1 MLIVGSP
8 VSPYVRKVVIAL
20 AMKGLDYALDPIV
33 PFYGTEA
40 FTRISPLRRI
50 PVLIDGD
57 LVLNDSTVIC
67 EYLDEAY
74 PGAPLLPK
82 APADRARARWIE
94 EYADS
99 RLGDVV
105 IWRLFFATIMAPR
118 VYQREPDADA
128 IARVREVDLP
138 HALDWIEAQAPEADR
153 GFLFGTMM
161 LPDITIAAFFRN
173 ALLAGFAID
182 ADRWPRTAAWV
193 GRVEAEPVFAETIR
207 VEQIIFKTST
217 RDRAEA
223 LRAAGVRIAAES
235 YGGTVPQA
243 RVLTG

>member
-8 VSPYVRKVVIAL
+8 VSPYVRKVVVAL
-20 AMKGLDYALDPIV
+20 AMKGVAYTLDPIV
-33 PFYGTEA
+33 PFYGNDD

-82 APADRARARWIE
+82 APVDRARARWIE

-105 IWRLFFATIMAPR
+105 IWRLFFATIVAPR
-118 VYQREPDADA
+118 VYKCAPDAA
-128 IARVREVDLP
+128 ATAQVLAVDLP
-138 HALDWIEAQAPEADR
+138 DALDWIEGQAPED

-161 LPDITIAAFFRN
+161 LADITVAAFFRN
-173 ALLAGFAID
+173 ALLAGFAVD
-182 ADRWPRTAAWV
+182 AARWPRTAGWIA
-193 GRVEAEPVFAETIR
+193 RVEAAPAFAETIR
-207 VEQIIFKTST
+207 QEQIITT
-217 RDRAEA
+217 VPARERAEA
-223 LRAAGVRIAAES
+223 LRAAGVRIAETS
-235 YGGTVPQA
+235 YAGDVPQA

>member
-1 MLIVGSP
+1 MLVVGSP
-8 VSPYVRKVVIAL
+8 VSPYVRKVLVAL
-20 AMKGLDYALDPIV
+20 AMKGLEHEVDPIV
-33 PFYGTEA
+33 PFYGNEA
-40 FTRISPLRRI
+40 FTRISPLRRV

-74 PGAPLLPK
+74 PGPALLP
-82 APADRARARWIE
+82 ARPADRARARWIE

-118 VYQREPDADA
+118 VYKREPDAA
-128 IARVREVDLP
+128 ALARVRETDLP
-138 HALDWIEAQAPEADR
+138 DALDWIEVQAPED

-161 LPDITIAAFFRN
+161 LADITIAAFFRN
-173 ALLAGFAID
+173 ALLAGFTVD
-182 ADRWPRTAAWV
+182 AARWPRTAAWIA
-193 GRVEAEPVFAETIR
+193 RVEAEPAFAETIR
-207 VEQIIFKTST
+207 QEQIIFTTST

-223 LRAAGVRIAAES
+223 LRAAGFRIAAES
-235 YGGTVPQA
+235 YGGSVPQA
-243 RVLTG
+243 RVLSG